1 MKKINLEIKSVCNLS
16 RRPIAIANNPIKLAA
31 VNYIERS
38 LKSNNF
44 VDSTSSIEKILT
56 DYYDS
61 LSYKT
66 LNDLFG
72 TEIKK
77 LDAYQYHNIFLPWYH
92 TSPVLKFKDFAFI
105 KNISKDDI
113 SKKSLKILKLIQS
126 IKKEGY
132 VPEEY
137 KDRKKGHI
145 TGYHLEDAN
154 ANKKFYVVSGNHRI
168 SILSALDYKQVS
180 VLNESTS
187 FFKERDRLN
196 FNYKEL
202 PNVFSEKNVENWP
215 SVQSGFLQKKDAI
228 EILRKFTEV

>member
-1 MKKINLEIKSVCNLS
+1 MSKINLEIKSVCNLS
-16 RRPIAIANNPIKLAA
+16 RRPIAIANNPIKLAT
-31 VNYIERS
+31 VNYIKRS

-44 VDSTSSIEKILT
+44 VDDISYIENILI

-61 LSYKT
+61 LNYKT

-77 LDAYQYHNIFLPWYH
+77 LDA
-92 TSPVLKFKDFAFI
+92 
-105 KNISKDDI
+105 
-113 SKKSLKILKLIQS
+113 
-126 IKKEGY
+126 
-132 VPEEY
+132 
-137 KDRKKGHI
+137 
-145 TGYHLEDAN
+145 
-154 ANKKFYVVSGNHRI
+154 NKKFYIVSGNHRI
-168 SILSALDYKQVS
+168 SILSALDYKQVD

-187 FFKERDRLN
+187 FFKQRDRLN

-202 PNVFSEKNVENWP
+202 PNVFSENNIENWP